1 MNHIINWVIQI
12 NGTFLFHIHHIN
24 HINKH
29 GNLDFIHSFRNCWW
43 IFELHLVLK
52 LTVFIKYVS
61 SVGNGPWIWGHI
73 RKVKIN
79 LDFFFLKNMQCW
91 NTVQSL
97 SILAH
102 QFANSFIQ
110 NFLSDLINFY
120 LSPCFH
126 IIFEVFVLLIHSREE
141 AGNLLHW

>member
-12 NGTFLFHIHHIN
+12 NGTFLFHINHIN

-29 GNLDFIHSFRNCWW
+29 GNLDFIHSFRNFLW

-52 LTVFIKYVS
+52 LTVFIKCVS

-79 LDFFFLKNMQCW
+79 LSCTDANKTMPWTRTSLLQRTDRLLCANHDPWVGKLDSAREKSTREPPHTREPRPPIPNRAAFIDFFK
-91 NTVQSL
+91 S
-97 SILAH
+97 
-102 QFANSFIQ
+102 
-110 NFLSDLINFY
+110 
-120 LSPCFH
+120 
-126 IIFEVFVLLIHSREE
+126 
-141 AGNLLHW
+141 